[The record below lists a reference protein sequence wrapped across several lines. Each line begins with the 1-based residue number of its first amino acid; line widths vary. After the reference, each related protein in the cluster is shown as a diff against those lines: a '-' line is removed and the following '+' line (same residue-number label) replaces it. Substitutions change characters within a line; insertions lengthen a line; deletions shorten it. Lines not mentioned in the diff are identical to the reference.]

1 MQIQLNHSQINLPR
15 ILLSTENLNICGNG
29 GKYVNMIRNHGSIV
43 WLNIIIN
50 IIIEFRSDKRTKYH
64 PIQNSICVNFIGYF
78 PIAVHFAPPPIE
90 MGNIQKLFL
99 ATQENIRSGTGGK
112 FPRCRF
118 HTWQDFSDRVRGS
131 KSTFHTSIILK
142 ENKLAKLRWT
152 QNKLQLFPHFYI
164 CLCRT
169 WQSLE
174 DLSFRDGNWER
185 NGI

>member
-1 MQIQLNHSQINLPR
+1 MQNIHSQGM
-15 ILLSTENLNICGNG
+15 ILNVFLKKIILQNRYVEPPFMEKNILNFHFD
-29 GKYVNMIRNHGSIV
+29 YLHPSLRHHGSIV

-50 IIIEFRSDKRTKYH
+50 IIVEFRPDKRTKYH

-78 PIAVHFAPPPIE
+78 PITVHFAPPPIE

-142 ENKLAKLRWT
+142 ENKVAKLRWT
-152 QNKLQLFPHFYI
+152 QNKL
-164 CLCRT
+164 
-169 WQSLE
+169 
-174 DLSFRDGNWER
+174 
-185 NGI
+185 

>member
-29 GKYVNMIRNHGSIV
+29 GKYVNMIRHYGSIV
-43 WLNIIIN
+43 CLLFKHYHSNIT
-50 IIIEFRSDKRTKYH
+50 IELRSDKRTKYH
-64 PIQNSICVNFIGYF
+64 PIQHSNAIFVHFIGHF
-78 PIAVHFAPPPIE
+78 PIAVHFAPPPIK
-90 MGNIQKLFL
+90 MCNIQKLFL

-142 ENKLAKLRWT
+142 ENKVAKLRWT
-152 QNKLQLFPHFYI
+152 QNKL
-164 CLCRT
+164 
-169 WQSLE
+169 
-174 DLSFRDGNWER
+174 
-185 NGI
+185 